1 MKTETVHI
9 DTASP
14 YDVLIGSGLLSSCGQ
29 TLIENGIRPCAAAII
44 ADETVY
50 SLYGETVRDSLLRA
64 GFGCA
69 SFSFAPG
76 EENKTPHTLIEI
88 LEFLGENDFSR
99 SDIVVALGGGV
110 TGDVAG
116 FAAAVYMRGIR
127 CVQLPTTLLA
137 AVDSSAGGKT
147 AVDLKSG
154 KNLAGCFCQPALVLT
169 DTDVLTSLP
178 EKLLREG
185 AAEIIKYGLLY
196 SEELFDKMCA
206 PDWRRDVASVV
217 RKCVSMKRDAV
228 TGDERDLG
236 KRRLLNLGHTFAH
249 AIETASA
256 YRVSHGE
263 AVAIGLVLASA
274 LGNPEVA
281 RRVIECNRANSL
293 PVRTDFN
300 AEILAKAALRDKKRR
315 GDSLSFIIPERVGL
329 CREVSFPVS
338 EAVSVFERALREAEA
353 LL

>member
-1 MKTETVHI
+1 M
-9 DTASP
+9 
-14 YDVLIGSGLLSSCGQ
+14 
-29 TLIENGIRPCAAAII
+29 
-44 ADETVY
+44 
-50 SLYGETVRDSLLRA
+50 
-64 GFGCA
+64 
-69 SFSFAPG
+69 
-76 EENKTPHTLIEI
+76 
-88 LEFLGENDFSR
+88 
-99 SDIVVALGGGV
+99 

-137 AVDSSAGGKT
+137 AVDSSVGGKT

-169 DTDVLTSLP
+169 DTDALTSLP

-228 TGDERDLG
+228 TGDEFDCG

-256 YRVSHGE
+256 YHVSHGE

-274 LGNPEVA
+274 LGNPETA

-293 PVRTDFN
+293 PVRTDFD

-315 GDSLSFIIPERVGL
+315 GDSLSFILPERVGL